1 MIKKMRL
8 FYVVDNSDSNPNRSR
23 GEVEAV
29 AGPFY
34 TWNDAADAKRKMDY
48 SELLSIGELTA
59 HVEVL

>member
-8 FYVVDNSDSNPNRSR
+8 FYVVDNSQPSL

-34 TWNDAADAKRKMDY
+34 TWSDAYDAKKKMDY
-48 SELLSIGELTA
+48 PELLSIGELTA
-59 HVEVL
+59 HVEVS